1 MFVKNLMLPKEKLVT
16 ITPKDNIQKALQL
29 IEDNHFL
36 SIPVVEGT
44 KFYGSISK
52 EKIYAYY
59 YEKCPDRQCFL
70 KDFLVEGVMRTDVP
84 TINPVDNLER
94 AVHFLE
100 VNNVAFLAVID
111 DDDQFVGI
119 VTHHAIF
126 EEFTGIFGISKG
138 KRLAIVAYDV
148 PGQISKLT
156 SIVTKENANI
166 LSLAV
171 VDPKSMLDVKEI
183 VMRVNTEDYPALIE
197 KVKEAGFKVQ
207 E

>member
-29 IEDNHFL
+29 IEENHFL
-36 SIPVVEGT
+36 SIPVAEGT

-52 EKIYAYY
+52 EKIYTYY

-70 KDFLVEGVMRTDVP
+70 KDFLVENVMRTDVP
-84 TINPVDNLER
+84 TINPRENMEK

-100 VNNVAFLAVID
+100 VNNVAFVAVVD
-111 DDDQFVGI
+111 DGEFVGI

-126 EEFTGIFGISKG
+126 EEFTGVFGISKG

-148 PGQISKLT
+148 PGQIAKLT
-156 SIVTKENANI
+156 SIVSKENADI
-166 LSLAV
+166 ISLAV
-171 VDPKSMLDVKEI
+171 VDPKSMLDVREI
-183 VMRVNTEDYPALIE
+183 VMRVNAKDFEVLVE